1 MCGLPES
8 CPAGSVQTTPFRQL
22 CCIPE
27 ADAGKQPMVPAGES
41 GRDLEKMMLQ
51 HFGDE
56 IWTADGP
63 IAVVAGFKYP
73 TRMIVIRLRNG
84 TLFVWSPTALS
95 DSVRLAV
102 DALGPVRHLVA
113 PNAFHHLFINEW
125 HRAYP
130 DAKIYAAPGLR
141 ARRRDITFDNDLDDV
156 PPSDWSGE
164 IDQVAVPGN
173 WITTEVV
180 FFHRRSRTVIFTDL
194 IQHFDA
200 GWFAGWRALIARL
213 DLLTAPAPAVPR
225 KFQIAFIDRNVARDA
240 LHRILAWPI
249 EKVLMAHAA
258 PINEDGHAVVTQA
271 FKWLL
276 R

>member
-1 MCGLPES
+1 
-8 CPAGSVQTTPFRQL
+8 
-22 CCIPE
+22 
-27 ADAGKQPMVPAGES
+27 
-41 GRDLEKMMLQ
+41 MLQ

-56 IWTADGP
+56 IWTASGP
-63 IAVVAGFKYP
+63 VAIVAGFEYP
-73 TRMIVIRLRNG
+73 TRMIVIRLPDNS
-84 TLFVWSPTALS
+84 LFVWSPTALS
-95 DSVRLAV
+95 DAVRRAV
-102 DALGPVRHLVA
+102 DALGSVRHLVA
-113 PNAFHHLFINEW
+113 PNTLHHLFITDW

-141 ARRRDITFDNDLDDV
+141 AKKTDIAFDHELDDV
-156 PPSDWSGE
+156 APPEWSEE
-164 IDQVAVPGN
+164 IDQVVVPGN
-173 WITTEVV
+173 WITNEVV

-200 GWFAGWRALIARL
+200 GWFAGWRALVARL

-225 KFQIAFIDRNVARDA
+225 KFQIAFLNRNRARDA

-249 EKVLMAHAA
+249 EKILMAHAA
-258 PINEDGHAVVTQA
+258 PIHEDGHAVVAHA